1 MMIHADSDIF
11 TFRWHEN
18 GKSTLMAFIGL
29 YVIVCDGENGAE
41 IYSAATKK
49 TKHEL
54 YSMRLR
60 I

>member
-11 TFRWHEN
+11 TFRWHEKS

-29 YVIVCDGENGAE
+29 YVIVV
-41 IYSAATKK
+41 TVK
-49 TKHEL
+49 TVLKFIGSNQKRPSTN
-54 YSMRLR
+54 Y